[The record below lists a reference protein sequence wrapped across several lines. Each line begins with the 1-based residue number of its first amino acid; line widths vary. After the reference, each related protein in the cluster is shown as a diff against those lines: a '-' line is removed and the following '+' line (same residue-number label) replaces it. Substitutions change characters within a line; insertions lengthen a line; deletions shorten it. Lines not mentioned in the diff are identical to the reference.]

1 MMPRA
6 PDALDICALPS
17 NHPMQITD
25 TRTARFNMIEQQIRP
40 WNVLEGDI
48 LDALSVVRREDFV
61 PEAHRA
67 LAFADME
74 LPIGCGEHML
84 APRVEARILQDL
96 HIEPTDSVLEIGTG
110 SGYMA
115 ALLGHRA
122 HHVISLEIVPALADA
137 AHHRLREAGVRNVEV
152 RIADGAAPGEGFEG
166 GPFDVIVLSGSVA
179 QIPTALLQ
187 QLRVGGRLAAIVGD
201 LPVMRATFVRR
212 NSGKDFTTTQ
222 PWDTVA
228 PRLHGF
234 AELPRFHF

>member
-1 MMPRA
+1 
-6 PDALDICALPS
+6 
-17 NHPMQITD
+17 MQIND

-40 WNVLEGDI
+40 WNVLDNSI

-61 PEAHRA
+61 PEEHRA

-74 LPIGCGEHML
+74 LPIGHGQYML
-84 APRVEARILQDL
+84 APRVEARIVQDL
-96 HIEPTDSVLEIGTG
+96 HLEPTDSVLEIGTG

-115 ALLGHRA
+115 ALLAHRA
-122 HHVISLEIVPALADA
+122 HHVVSLEIEPALADA
-137 AHHRLREAGVRNVEV
+137 AHHRLRQAGVRNVEV
-152 RIADGAAPGEGFEG
+152 RIADGSALADGAAGAVEG

-179 QIPTALLQ
+179 HIPAALRQ

-212 NSGKDFTTTQ
+212 NSGSDFTTTQ

-228 PRLHGF
+228 PRLRGF

>member
-1 MMPRA
+1 
-6 PDALDICALPS
+6 
-17 NHPMQITD
+17 MQITD

-40 WNVLEGDI
+40 WNVLDGDI
-48 LDALSVVRREDFV
+48 LDALSLVRREDFV
-61 PEAHRA
+61 PPQHRA

-74 LPIGCGEHML
+74 LPIGYGQHML
-84 APRVEARILQDL
+84 APRVEARLLQDL
-96 HIEPTDSVLEIGTG
+96 HVAPTDAVLEIGTG

-122 HHVISLEIVPALADA
+122 HHVVSLEIVPALADA

-152 RIADGAAPGEGFEG
+152 RLADGSVHDESAALGVEG
-166 GPFDVIVLSGSVA
+166 GPFDVILLSGSVA
-179 QIPTALLQ
+179 QIPAGLLQ
-187 QLRVGGRLAAIVGD
+187 QLRVGGRLAAIVGE

-212 NSGKDFTTTQ
+212 NSGSDFSTAQ